1 MPTLMTSISSSRPA
15 AAPSR
20 LTRVLGLQSQ
30 RTAAPERVLE
40 ARRTIFGQARGD
52 VHSGP
57 GWAVAPSSS
66 DCEGPARVPVIAR
79 EVRRLRL
86 LLAALGPNART

>member
-1 MPTLMTSISSSRPA
+1 MTSISSSRPA

-52 VHSGP
+52 VHGGP
-57 GWAVAPSSS
+57 SPGVAASLN
-66 DCEGPARVPVIAR
+66 DGEGLARVPVIAR
-79 EVRRLRL
+79 EVGRLRL
-86 LLAALGPNART
+86 FLSTLGSNART